1 MSSKYEI
8 LMWAEG
14 VIAKKNGPPHLVLEL
29 KETASLDEVQAAF
42 HKVAR
47 TAHPDLHRNV
57 LTPDELEQLTSA
69 YAAVAGAYMQ
79 MRSTASQTQKKGIS
93 KDEAPSP
100 PHRPTPI
107 PAGTGRTP
115 PVGTPVAPPPSSGE
129 GITSLSSADAA
140 QQMSQKAVL
149 YFRKAEMRLKTG
161 DLKGALLQIKL
172 AIAADPHSTF
182 LRNAL
187 AEVDAE
193 LRRTT

>member
-1 MSSKYEI
+1 VSSKYEI
-8 LMWAEG
+8 LMWAER

-29 KETASLDEVQAAF
+29 DEAAALDEVQTAF

-79 MRSTASQTQKKGIS
+79 MRSTASQTPRPKAQ
-93 KDEAPSP
+93 APSP

-107 PAGTGRTP
+107 PAGSGRTP
-115 PVGTPVAPPPSSGE
+115 PAGTPTAPPPPSSGE
-129 GITSLSSADAA
+129 GLASLSSADAA
-140 QQMSQKAVL
+140 QQMTQKAVL